1 LFVSGKRYSAV
12 RKGLKSAA
20 EGECH
25 VRWVTRFHYDSD
37 VVRDADV
44 TLLDGEC
51 LSLGLYCFLV
61 PVAIVRNEIAH
72 LLKKFASLFIR
83 LSCLHRRI
91 LLGRINFNI
100 ILVSVHCVSECS
112 LLGFGSTFSV
122 NFFLSTMIAYK
133 QVDSNFVF
141 VAQRH

>member
-1 LFVSGKRYSAV
+1 MFVSGKRHSAV

-20 EGECH
+20 EGECNH
-25 VRWVTRFHYDSD
+25 VRCVNRFHYDSD
-37 VVRDADV
+37 VVRDADG
-44 TLLDGEC
+44 TLPDGEC

-61 PVAIVRNEIAH
+61 PVATGRNEIAN

-91 LLGRINFNI
+91 LLCRIHFNI
-100 ILVSVHCVSECS
+100 ILVAVDGVSKCS

-122 NFFLSTMIAYK
+122 IFLSLL
-133 QVDSNFVF
+133 
-141 VAQRH
+141 

>member
-1 LFVSGKRYSAV
+1 LFVSGKRCFAV

-20 EGECH
+20 EGECSH

-37 VVRDADV
+37 VVRDADG

-61 PVAIVRNEIAH
+61 PVAIVRNETAH

-91 LLGRINFNI
+91 LLCRIHFNI
-100 ILVSVHCVSECS
+100 VLVSVHSVSECS

-122 NFFLSTMIAYK
+122 IFFISAVTAYK
-133 QVDSNFVF
+133 
-141 VAQRH
+141 